1 MAIHHTGHPG
11 RGRASAQS
19 VNVSAVWRRNEL
31 PAVAW
36 AILAIAA
43 AAVGV
48 GGYLHGHLYHEGYSP
63 IDWVGIL
70 FLLNAI
76 GSGVVIALLALGRA
90 LAFTLGGLVL
100 SVGSL
105 VSILI
110 SHSTSFFGFAEHRYD
125 TRATAIVAAE
135 IAATVL
141 LLVAVAIARAQLLKP
156 ADSGVTA

>member
-1 MAIHHTGHPG
+1 M
-11 RGRASAQS
+11 
-19 VNVSAVWRRNEL
+19 
-31 PAVAW
+31 
-36 AILAIAA
+36 
-43 AAVGV
+43 
-48 GGYLHGHLYHEGYSP
+48 
-63 IDWVGIL
+63 GIL

-156 ADSGVTA
+156 AGSEVTA